1 MSFAILITIFV
12 IILAVLLFA
21 TEWLSVDIVAILIM
35 LSLIITGVV
44 SPEEGVAGFS
54 NQATLTVAFMFVLS
68 AAMLKT
74 GALQK
79 LSFRL
84 ALIFEQHFTKGLLMM
99 MLLIALI
106 SAFINN
112 TPVVAVFIPVVL
124 QIAHKSGVSP
134 SKLLI
139 PLSFASIF
147 GGSCTLIGTST
158 NVLVSGMAAEAG
170 IGPFDM
176 FQLSPLGISLL
187 IVGVAYVILW
197 GIKVLPDRHKNGDL
211 IKRFDLQNY
220 ITDLQLTEQSGWN
233 NSRIMDVQLFRE
245 LQIDVLHVFRNG
257 QLFTQPAGD
266 FVLKKDDQLRVR
278 STLDAIKEIKNRA
291 RIVHT
296 GITVAN
302 HEMRQQ
308 NTTLVE
314 LIVAPESDW
323 QGKTLKELDFRRKFR
338 SMPLAIRH
346 RQEIQHENLYSS
358 SLKAGDVILAE
369 IKTHYI
375 PELKAVEQKPR
386 TPFILLSEEPLYQFH
401 RRHFRITLSVLAGV
415 VLLSALHILPIMV
428 ATLSATIL
436 LVLMGLLSMKEVYES
451 INWRIIFLLAGALS
465 LSKALANTG
474 LDALFAEQII
484 SKLGVYGPAVMVSG
498 LYLLTSIL
506 TELMSNNAAAAL
518 ITPIAIGVAQ
528 QTGVSPVPFLMAI
541 TVAASA
547 SFMTPIGYQT
557 NAMVYATGHYRFK
570 DFLKI
575 GAPLNLLFWLLSSL
589 LIPLLYQF

>member
-12 IILAVLLFA
+12 IFLAVLLFA

>member
-1 MSFAILITIFV
+1 
-12 IILAVLLFA
+12 
-21 TEWLSVDIVAILIM
+21 M